1 MTLHPGRQQLT
12 WTPWPP
18 GTTRHG
24 PRATPCRSP
33 KTACCRSIDTASSS
47 RYAAGRLRQHVC
59 LSTPPVYTVLTCAGA
74 GSQQQQQPSRSST
87 GALPAPGHAAALAH
101 RRLPRGHAPPAG
113 ARAALGCHEAAA
125 RAARHPG
132 RQSGHRTG
140 GRCRGSRCWGG
151 GGRRPRRTA
160 RYRVKPDCGGCFR
173 KPPPPSTPSKGT
185 HKEPVV
191 LVMACGYAWCA
202 LGGHFP
208 LAGTYFQH
216 NEVFLDTCSV
226 LHHIQVRTVVWE
238 QQRGCLCT
246 CMCQQVVDLHA
257 MCRYPPRC
265 GGRPRQ
271 PAPASRWCLA
281 PTRATCAEA

>member
-1 MTLHPGRQQLT
+1 MLQHWRTAGCPEDMHPLLVPVPPWVAMKQPLVQQ
-12 WTPWPP
+12 
-18 GTTRHG
+18 GTRG
-24 PRATPCRSP
+24 ASQG
-33 KTACCRSIDTASSS
+33 TA
-47 RYAAGRLRQHVC
+47 L
-59 LSTPPVYTVLTCAGA
+59 
-74 GSQQQQQPSRSST
+74 
-87 GALPAPGHAAALAH
+87 
-101 RRLPRGHAPPAG
+101 
-113 ARAALGCHEAAA
+113 EAAA
-125 RAARHPG
+125 EAADAGVAEDADHAAQPG
-132 RQSGHRTG
+132 TESNQTAEDASG
-140 GRCRGSRCWGG
+140 S
-151 GGRRPRRTA
+151 
-160 RYRVKPDCGGCFR
+160 
-173 KPPPPSTPSKGT
+173 PPPPSTPSKGT